1 MEKLLRNSKITSDAP
16 TSQHLVSKTHPS
28 VVDRITF
35 SGKKVDDLHKKKN
48 HGMIIYIRSLII

>member
-1 MEKLLRNSKITSDAP
+1 MTSDAP